1 MQTILFILFG
11 YLSGSVL
18 YARIF
23 ARMFGKKDMLE
34 NSRDKNPG
42 TANAFIS
49 VYDSNGYLQ
58 QDIHIKHYSGTVTI
72 YSNNKINGNVCIIK
86 A

>member
-42 TANAFIS
+42 TANAFMYGGFS
-49 VYDSNGYLQ
+49 CGFLTLLFDLLMGFVPVFL
-58 QDIHIKHYSGTVTI
+58 
-72 YSNNKINGNVCIIK
+72 
-86 A
+86 